1 MTTTTLIIVW
11 KVFIGSLPKIAAE
24 EYIRNFKKNFES
36 SVVLPDYVKCVYLPR
51 PTNGFDDKT
60 CESSV
65 EMMPLNQAVNTNEIE
80 DLVKGEKEQL
90 VNVRISKI
98 EKSLMLQRSKKLG
111 FKNLS
116 EYLRFVGLN
125 SNIDVK

>member
-11 KVFIGSLPKIAAE
+11 KVYVGLLPKVAAE
-24 EYIRNFKKNFES
+24 EYIKNFKKNFES

-51 PTNGFDDKT
+51 HANDLEDKG
-60 CESSV
+60 ESSV
-65 EMMPLNQAVNTNEIE
+65 EMMPLNLAVNTKEIE

-90 VNVRISKI
+90 INVRISKI